1 MTIRTRPII
10 TAATILGIIVLT
22 IVGIAILA
30 AILIIIAAAV
40 TPVLAIRTT
49 ARYARVIVLQT
60 KKEKI
65 IISIY
70 KFVIRNNEF
79 EVNSLRIIYK
89 DNFHITVI

>member
-1 MTIRTRPII
+1 MAIRTRPII

-22 IVGIAILA
+22 IVRIAILA

-40 TPVLAIRTT
+40 TPVLVAIRIT

-70 KFVIRNNEF
+70 KFDMYFSI
-79 EVNSLRIIYK
+79 
-89 DNFHITVI
+89 H